1 MRIYLFTR
9 KALVYALAAGRT
21 VWCAESGEGWQLGVP
36 SLRCAKHTA
45 EMILRYADGTTFF
58 VREGAD

>member
-21 VWCAESGEGWQLGVP
+21 VWCAETGEGWELEP
-36 SLRCAKHTA
+36 TSLNRARRVA
-45 EMILRYADGTTFF
+45 DSIIRYAEGTTFF
-58 VREGAD
+58 VVNGAE